1 MSAIVCY
8 TYRIPLTNAL
18 PGPDGPM
25 THRSGLLLAA
35 EHPSG
40 RTCWGEA
47 APLPGFTAS
56 LNAVTEAARDWQ
68 SQVNTLSTDEAG
80 HVTPYP
86 SDAPGP
92 LRFAIDQIGQ
102 QWAACEA
109 DRSWHDWLGAGRSA
123 RSGNALWQTPGDRDM
138 RQVLVELQAEHVST
152 IKVKVGRASVEDDL
166 DRLDALF
173 ASLPTG
179 MTVRLDANQAWSVEE
194 ADTVCEAVQHRRALE
209 YIEEPLVPE
218 ADLRT
223 FVGDT
228 SVPIALDETIRQR
241 GIDAVSD
248 WPVAAFVV
256 KPAWMGIRRVQQL
269 AEQAGDVPVIVTSA
283 YETGVGWRGT
293 FATALQVT
301 PPDRAI
307 GMSTHQALAH
317 DITWPPIPDAHGKLL
332 TMVPGLFDGW
342 KVDRDALEAVDRS

>member
-1 MSAIVCY
+1 MSAIACY
-8 TYRIPLTNAL
+8 RYRIPLTDAL
-18 PGPDGPM
+18 PGPDEPI
-25 THRSGLLLAA
+25 THRTGLLLAI

-40 RTCWGEA
+40 RMCWGEA

-56 LNAVTEAARDWQ
+56 LNAVTDAARAWQ
-68 SQVNTLSTDEAG
+68 ASTNVLQADENG
-80 HVTPYP
+80 HVSPYP
-86 SDAPGP
+86 ADAPGP

-109 DRSWHDWLGAGRSA
+109 GSSWHEWLNAGRSA
-123 RSGNALWQTPGDRDM
+123 RSGNALWRDPSDRDM
-138 RQVLVELQAEHVST
+138 RQALLELQAEHVST
-152 IKVKVGRASVEDDL
+152 IKVKVGRQSVDDDL

-173 ASLPTG
+173 ASLPTR

-194 ADTVCEAVQHRRALE
+194 AHAVCEAVQHRRSLE
-209 YIEEPLVPE
+209 YIEEPLVPN
-218 ADLRT
+218 ADLRA
-223 FVGDT
+223 FAEDA
-228 SVPIALDETIRQR
+228 SVPLALDETIRQR

-269 AEQAGDVPVIVTSA
+269 AEQVGEVPVIVTSA

-307 GMSTHQALAH
+307 GMGTHQALAR
-317 DITWPPIPDAHGKLL
+317 DIAWPPIPDAHGKLL
-332 TMVPGLFDGW
+332 TMAPGLFDDW
-342 KVDRDALEAVDRS
+342 TVDRDALEAVQMP

>member
-1 MSAIVCY
+1 MSAIACY
-8 TYRIPLTNAL
+8 RYRIPLNHAL
-18 PGPDGPM
+18 PGPNDPIS
-25 THRSGLLLAA
+25 HREGLLLAA

-40 RTCWGEA
+40 RMCWGEA

-56 LNAVTEAARDWQ
+56 LNAVTEAARVWQ
-68 SQVNTLSTDEAG
+68 AEANTLSTDAAG

-86 SDAPGP
+86 HDAPGP
-92 LRFAIDQIGQ
+92 LRFAVDQIGQ

-109 DRSWHDWLGAGRSA
+109 GTSWHDWLSAGRSA
-123 RSGNALWQTPGDRDM
+123 RSGNALWRDPSDRDM
-138 RQVLVELQAEHVST
+138 RQALLALQAEHVST
-152 IKVKVGRASVEDDL
+152 IKVKVGRQSVEDDL
-166 DRLDALF
+166 DRLDTLF

-179 MTVRLDANQAWSVEE
+179 MTVRLDANQAWSVEQ
-194 ADTVCEAVQHRRALE
+194 AHTICEAVQHRRALE
-209 YIEEPLVPE
+209 YIEEPLVPN
-218 ADLRT
+218 ADLRA

-228 SVPIALDETIRQR
+228 SVPIALDETIRAR

-307 GMSTHQALAH
+307 GMSTHQALTRDLA
-317 DITWPPIPDAHGKLL
+317 WPPIPDAHGKLL
-332 TMVPGLFDGW
+332 TMAPGLFDDW
-342 KVDRDALEAVDRS
+342 RVDHDALEPVPVA